1 MNRSAHSDHDA
12 RLFREVTERFRVL
25 RLVTEVGADGLY
37 VRLEPF
43 QRTFRHLPRE
53 RIREVRA
60 TSYAATDYGGWHW
73 GLWRT
78 PGGNTVYRLRG
89 SRGVTVVRSDGTEWF
104 VGSQRPAELEA
115 ALEEV
120 VSGD

>member
-1 MNRSAHSDHDA
+1 MNRSAHADRDA
-12 RLFREVTERFRVL
+12 TLFKEVTERFLVL
-25 RLVTEVGADGLY
+25 RLVTEVGADGLS

-60 TSYAATDYGGWHW
+60 ASYSATDYGGWHW
-73 GLWRT
+73 GLRRT

-89 SRGVTVVRSDGTEWF
+89 SRGVVVRSDGTEWF

-120 VSGD
+120 VSDD